1 MVSDETGI
9 SIRFIQIPVTL
20 AALEFARKMDTFD
33 NVDQACD
40 ELSARYREISNIQ
53 NQDYHRSQQKK
64 IILTICMTGQ
74 GGAQQIKNYLE
85 ANLSLDDIEIIPLS
99 FSNRRNLLKET
110 DSIMKDHEILC
121 VIGTFDPGLYNIPF
135 ISIARI
141 FETPVEKLG
150 MLLSLDEEVKSMGVN
165 YQVVYDYIAEQL
177 PNVNI
182 SKLKRTLPQ
191 LMKQIRQRTGG
202 LSEGQEMGLF
212 MHISCAISRLLNG
225 ESIPSS
231 NDTSKIIESNKRM
244 YNDLCDAFLP
254 LEKEFG
260 IKFTEDE
267 IASVIRIIK
276 QE

>member
-1 MVSDETGI
+1 
-9 SIRFIQIPVTL
+9 
-20 AALEFARKMDTFD
+20 
-33 NVDQACD
+33 
-40 ELSARYREISNIQ
+40 
-53 NQDYHRSQQKK
+53 
-64 IILTICMTGQ
+64 
-74 GGAQQIKNYLE
+74 
-85 ANLSLDDIEIIPLS
+85 
-99 FSNRRNLLKET
+99 
-110 DSIMKDHEILC
+110 
-121 VIGTFDPGLYNIPF
+121 
-135 ISIARI
+135 
-141 FETPVEKLG
+141 
-150 MLLSLDEEVKSMGVN
+150 
-165 YQVVYDYIAEQL
+165 
-177 PNVNI
+177 
-182 SKLKRTLPQ
+182 
-191 LMKQIRQRTGG
+191 MKQIRQRTGG